1 MMSQVNKNKPPLQLL
16 LVTRENKQNI
26 RFQINYKDKIRSDDI
41 RISTKQALGFNI
53 VILLF
58 SLVNGKESRPFL
70 DFTAKIL
77 EGLTRK
83 RIGVCGYLSCCFGF
97 MCPV

>member
-16 LVTRENKQNI
+16 PVARENKQNI

-58 SLVNGKESRPFL
+58 SLVNGKESAMLSTIHSR
-70 DFTAKIL
+70 IW
-77 EGLTRK
+77 GLCYY
-83 RIGVCGYLSCCFGF
+83 V
-97 MCPV
+97 